1 MQPRRAAQVTSMSER
16 LDITVTAS
24 EGSGLELEALLGS
37 GERGAAVV
45 APPHPLYGGEL
56 SNPVVAAIAEGLARA
71 GIAALRFN
79 FRGVGRSAGTP
90 SGRAADADADY
101 AAALDGLSVRRAAP
115 YLGAGYSF
123 GAAAALRVAARD
135 LRIARL
141 VLVAPPLA
149 MIDRAALDAFAGP
162 VTVLVGDED
171 AYAPL
176 AQLERLLAGRDR
188 LALHVLTGEDHFFG
202 TGAGRLSALVAE
214 ELLADGRA

>member
-1 MQPRRAAQVTSMSER
+1 MSER
-16 LDITVTAS
+16 LDVTVTAG
-24 EGSGLELEALLGS
+24 EGPPLALEALLDR

-56 SNPVVAAIAEGLARA
+56 SNPVVAAIAEGLTRA

-79 FRGVGRSAGTP
+79 FRGVGGSGGTP

-101 AAALDGLSVRRAAP
+101 AAALDALAARRAAP

-135 LRIARL
+135 SRIARL

-176 AQLERLLAGRDR
+176 GQLERLVAGRAR
-188 LALHVLTGEDHFFG
+188 VALQVLPGEDHFFA
-202 TGAGRLSALVAE
+202 TGAERLTALVAE
-214 ELLADGRA
+214 ALLAETG